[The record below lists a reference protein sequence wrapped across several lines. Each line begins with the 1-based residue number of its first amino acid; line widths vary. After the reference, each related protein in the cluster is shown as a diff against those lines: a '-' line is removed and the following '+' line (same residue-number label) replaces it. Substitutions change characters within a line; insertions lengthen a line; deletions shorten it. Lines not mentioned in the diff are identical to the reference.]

1 MDVKHK
7 YINSILLFI
16 QLMSS
21 SSNLVQDI
29 FQFKKQINES
39 VEWKRDV
46 RNLSL
51 GLVLNSKTKTK
62 STKKKI

>member
-7 YINSILLFI
+7 YISSILFFI

-39 VEWKRDV
+39 VEWKGDV

-51 GLVLNSKTKTK
+51 DLVLNSF
-62 STKKKI
+62 